1 MFDLIREDVRRKQNT
16 YVLKRNFIN
25 SYIKII
31 LQHGTIAVVFYR
43 ISSFFLS
50 VKIPVIKQVFQL
62 IHWLLS
68 KPVIWLSGVDI
79 NARQKIGK
87 GFVIHNFSNI
97 VIDAAAIGEGLTIN
111 QGVTI
116 GPDWRN
122 NGKPLLGNNV
132 FVGSGATILGNITV
146 GDDVV
151 IAANAVVTKNITDKS
166 VVAGNPGMVIKK
178 NLTSDYILSTP
189 ARVKDA

>member
-1 MFDLIREDVRRKQNT
+1 MFDLIREDVMRKQNT
-16 YVLKRNFIN
+16 YVLNKNFIN
-25 SYIKII
+25 SYIKIL
-31 LQHGTIAVVFYR
+31 LQHGTLAVVFYR
-43 ISSFFLS
+43 IGSCLLN
-50 VKIPVIKQVFQL
+50 VRIPVIKEIFHL
-62 IHWLLS
+62 IYWLLS
-68 KPVIWLSGVDI
+68 KPVIRLSGVDI

-97 VIDAAAIGEGLTIN
+97 VVDAASIGEGLTLN

-122 NGKPLLGNNV
+122 NGKPRLGNNV
-132 FVGSGATILGNITV
+132 FVGSGAIILGDITI

-151 IAANAVVTKNITDKS
+151 IAANAVITRNIDPKC

-178 NLTSDYILSTP
+178 NLNSDYVLSTP
-189 ARVKDA
+189 AHVKD